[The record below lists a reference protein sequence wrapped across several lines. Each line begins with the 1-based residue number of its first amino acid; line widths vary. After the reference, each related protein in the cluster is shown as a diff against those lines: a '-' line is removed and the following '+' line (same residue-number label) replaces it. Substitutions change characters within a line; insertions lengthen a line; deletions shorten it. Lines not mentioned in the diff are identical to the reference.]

1 MFTNSQNIEM
11 TLFYLPNHYKSI
23 LYPIFLFFFTPL
35 FAQKQQ
41 VKVIQT
47 AFTKMQKMPIVKNS
61 RQNTPFHFFGSPSE
75 GYQVAAKEGL
85 FGYMNRQYAWQV
97 PPQYDYAFAFHEGWG
112 IVFLDGQPS
121 YIDKKG
127 NKPFN
132 TDYAKDLMPFHNGRA
147 LFRTHSGKM
156 GLLNKDGQLIGDTV
170 FRKIYPFNS
179 KGIGFEN
186 LNQPQNYRA
195 ATVAIRYTQ
204 ANGEK
209 DSIEKNYA
217 IIDTNGRF
225 RVPFGVFSHISDYE
239 NNYATATNENYTA
252 LFDASGNE
260 VFRLAH
266 DTTRGFYLPM
276 PLIVK
281 EGVFKVLFPFLSSE
295 TAHKK
300 RDALMNLKGELIL
313 NDSTYA
319 FIYDYDDKKAVVYAP
334 KKDKKMLHFYNNADK
349 LDCPELEQFPSLEI
363 LKKNGVDVAV
373 MSVLEKPKYGI
384 IDSCFKWQVPPQYD
398 RIQLM
403 KGFFCPYFILTKKIS
418 EEETK
423 EKKIKIQNTNS
434 SLFVEGLADSTGKM
448 IFDAKDFRSISP
460 SDKSFTKFQFYTI
473 DGLELGTMDKTGKI
487 LSRKKNQFN
496 NYITHSSHNDNKLYF
511 REEWKIMVEDEPCN
525 SVQQANNTCQGYQ
538 KLINPAVSKAK
549 TAEIYFSETDTL
561 NEKTR
566 YNRKVIKAKLVNP
579 TNDTLFFKTQQ
590 NQLKVTIQAQDERGQ
605 WREISIV
612 RGLTPYEKEQKQAD
626 KQSGLPPQY
635 FWTIDL
641 PTYSGRIK
649 TKCRCLIFTSNTDE
663 KPIISPEWNASINPA
678 QFWKTMVYNPEK
690 LFSRFSDLFEA
701 DN

>member
-1 MFTNSQNIEM
+1 MKYYNVCSYF
-11 TLFYLPNHYKSI
+11 KSFFCF
-23 LYPIFLFFFTPL
+23 FLFTPL

-47 AFTKMQKMPIVKNS
+47 AFSKMQKLPVFKNS
-61 RQNTPFHFFGSPSE
+61 RQNGPFSFFESPSE
-75 GYQVAAKEGL
+75 GYQVAEKNGL

-97 PPQYDYAFAFHEGWG
+97 PPQYDYAFAFHEGLG

-127 NKPFN
+127 DKPFN
-132 TDYAKDLMPFHNGRA
+132 TDYAKDLMSFHNGRA

-195 ATVAIRYTQ
+195 ATVGIRYTQ
-204 ANGEK
+204 AKGKK

-225 RVPFGVFSHISDYE
+225 KVPFGVFSHISDYE

-252 LFDASGNE
+252 LFDANGNE

-334 KKDKKMLHFYNNADK
+334 QEDKKMLYFYNDADK
-349 LDCPELEQFPSLEI
+349 LDYPELEQFPSLNI

-418 EEETK
+418 EEEAK
-423 EKKIKIQNTNS
+423 ERHIKILDVQ
-434 SLFVEGLADSTGKM
+434 GLADSTGKM

-473 DGLELGTMDKTGKI
+473 DGLESGTMDKTGKI
-487 LSRKKNQFN
+487 LTRTKNQLKS
-496 NYITHSSHNDNKLYF
+496 YMTQSSQHSNKLYC

-525 SVQQANNTCQGYQ
+525 SVQQANNICQGYQ
-538 KLINPAVSKAK
+538 KLINPAVSMDK
-549 TAEIYFSETDTL
+549 TAEIHFSETDTL

-590 NQLKVTIQAQDERGQ
+590 NQLKVTIQAQDEKGQ
-605 WREISIV
+605 WREISTV

-649 TKCRCLIFTSNTDE
+649 TKCRCLIFTENTDNT
-663 KPIISPEWNASINPA
+663 PIISPEWEVGINPA
-678 QFWKTMVYNPEK
+678 QFWKPMVYNPEK
-690 LFSRFSDLFEA
+690 LFSRFSDLFEV